1 MKKRL
6 LSSFF
11 LLYGITIGYSQESVD
26 LPVNSVQNEKKLTK
40 KDAKKLRKKHEV
52 FLVNN
57 KINRNFYLTKS
68 ERKAEGIPPNKYN
81 EQEWLLSMNP
91 SLGYPTH
98 AKLNE
103 VRNDLEAKRKLALSQ
118 RVPGDAA
125 ANSWIERGPS
135 NVGGR
140 TRAIIFDPGDAT
152 FNTVIAGG
160 VSGGLWKNTN
170 IASAT
175 STWTKIN
182 TFPEHVNVQ
191 NIAID
196 PNNTN
201 IWYVGTGESYVFGD
215 VNGNGIWKTTDRG
228 VTWSRVYGGGAV
240 TSVVKNLR
248 NLEVVAPS
256 VAVTIKEYS
265 TGQATWSGGAINTS
279 FTAPIVLMDDGV
291 APTDDGCTATTQNYS
306 GKIVL
311 IRRGTCSFESKAV
324 IAQNAGAVGV
334 IIINNVVGGAVFN
347 MSEDAAVTGTI
358 PAIMISKEDGDLLV
372 ANLANLTGTFKPA
385 SSTEFSGLE
394 VTGVQFVN
402 DLVVKNNGGV
412 SEIYAAM
419 GDGQYSDAR
428 NGTLFNASNF
438 GLFKSVNGGSTWT
451 KLSLPVSQNGR
462 PSCPNDIEIGADGDI
477 WVSTTNS
484 WTFGD
489 GGGRVFHSS
498 DNGGSF
504 TLKHTVQGEAGGE
517 RVEIEASTTT
527 PDKIYVLSELK
538 DDPNTTSKVEV
549 KLELTTNGFATA
561 PTVLTLPTG
570 NETRETTYGFTGAQA
585 FYDLMIESDPVDD
598 KILYL
603 GGIDLYRTANATGPS
618 VSWVTISNWTTNVH
632 SDQHAMVFKPGNRNI
647 AVFGNDGGVYYSGSL
662 STTSTPASARNNGF
676 NVTQFVGVAVMPNG
690 VSGATG
696 DFFVAGAQDN
706 GTQYYSGSS
715 TSATSTAGAAAGVNN
730 TFRVQ
735 GGDGG
740 KPLFDQGSD
749 KYYVTNYVYNDN
761 MILRNVGSTTTKTLN
776 DATANAGLFYPAM
789 ALDSANDIVYS
800 DFTTSTTSGTTYQV
814 RRYSNIKGNGQVSR
828 TNLSNALLTSYATAL
843 ATGKTSPTTL
853 YIGTMNGRLLKVTS
867 ANATAAW
874 SNISGSLFVG
884 SVSDVEFGA
893 NDNQIFVTM
902 HNYGVNNIWYTP
914 NGGANWYQLDGD
926 LPDLPVKCILQN
938 PLNTAELVIGTELGV
953 WYTSNFNAALTSDQ
967 SLVWKQAY
975 NGMSNVKVTDLDL
988 QANSPTAPTAYKVY
1002 AATYGRGVFSGSF
1015 ATGSTAKSIDNAV
1028 VSSEISVYPTIS
1040 SGRVKIASSKN
1051 YGETKVELFDVS
1063 GKQVFSKS
1071 VNILSESILDLDF
1084 GLQVK
1089 GNYIL
1094 KLGGEGLQEVKRLII
1109 E

>member
-11 LLYGITIGYSQESVD
+11 LLYGMAAGFSQENVKLAVD
-26 LPVNSVQNEKKLTK
+26 DIQKEKKITK
-40 KDAKKLRKKHEV
+40 KEAKKLRKKHEA
-52 FLVNN
+52 FLADN

-68 ERKAEGIPPNKYN
+68 ERKSEGIPPNKYN

-98 AKLNE
+98 NKLNE
-103 VRNDLEAKRKLALSQ
+103 VRKELEFKRQQALNQ
-118 RVPGDAA
+118 RIPGDAS
-125 ANSWIERGPS
+125 ANSWVERGPN

-140 TRAIIFDPGDAT
+140 TRALIFDPGDAT
-152 FNTVIAGG
+152 NNTVIAGG

-170 IASAT
+170 ISSAS

-191 NIAID
+191 NITVD

-201 IWYVGTGESYVFGD
+201 TWYVGTGESYVFGD

-228 VTWSRVYGGGAV
+228 TTWERVYGGGAV
-240 TSVVKNLR
+240 TSVVKNLH
-248 NLEVVAPS
+248 NLEIVSPS
-256 VAVTIKEYS
+256 TAITIKEYA
-265 TGQATWSGGAINTS
+265 TGQATWTGGNIISS
-279 FTAPIVLMDDGV
+279 FTAPIVLMNDGT
-291 APTDDGCTATTQNYS
+291 APTDDGCTAAVQNYS

-324 IAQNAGAVGV
+324 VAQNAGAVGV
-334 IIINNVVGGAVFN
+334 IIMNNAAGGSVFN
-347 MSEDAAVTGTI
+347 MAEDAAVAGTI
-358 PAIMISKEDGDLLV
+358 PTIMISKEDGDLLV
-372 ANLANLTGTFKPA
+372 ANLANLTGTFKPSA
-385 SSTEFSGLE
+385 ATEFSGLE

-402 DLVVKNNGGV
+402 DLVVKNNAGV

-428 NGTLFNASNF
+428 NGTLFDASNF
-438 GLFKSVNGGSTWT
+438 GMFKSVNGGATWT
-451 KLSLPVSQNGR
+451 KLSLPVSQNNH
-462 PSCPNDIEIGADGDI
+462 PSCPNDIEIGADGDV

-498 DNGGSF
+498 DNGASF

-517 RVEIEASTTT
+517 RVEIEASNTT

-561 PTVLTLPTG
+561 PTVLTLPAG
-570 NETRETTYGFTGAQA
+570 NESRETTYGFTGAQA
-585 FYDLMIESDPVDD
+585 FYDMMIESDPVDD
-598 KILYL
+598 KILYV
-603 GGIDLYRTANATGPS
+603 GGIDLYRTVNATGPS
-618 VSWVTISNWTTNVH
+618 VTWATISNWTTNVH
-632 SDQHAMVFKPGNRNI
+632 SDQHAMVFKPGNSNI
-647 AVFGNDGGVYYSGSL
+647 GLFGNDGGVYYSGSL
-662 STTSTPASARNNGF
+662 SATTTPATSRNNGF
-676 NVTQFVGVAVMPNG
+676 NVTQFVGAAVMPNG
-690 VSGATG
+690 ISGASG
-696 DFFVAGAQDN
+696 DFFVAGSQDN

-715 TSATSTAGAAAGVNN
+715 TSATSTVGASAGLNN

-749 KYYVTNYVYNDN
+749 KYYITNYVYNDN
-761 MILRNVGSTTTKTLN
+761 MVLRNVGSTTTKVLN
-776 DATANAGLFYPAM
+776 DGTANAGLFYPAM

-800 DFTTSTTSGTTYQV
+800 DFTSGGVYQI
-814 RRYSNIKGNGQVSR
+814 RRYSNIRGKGQVAR
-828 TNLSNALLTSYATAL
+828 TNLSNALLTTYATAL
-843 ATGKTSPTTL
+843 TTGKTTPSTL
-853 YIGTMNGRLLKVTS
+853 YVGTMNGRLLKV
-867 ANATAAW
+867 ANANGTAVW
-874 SNISGSLFVG
+874 SNISGSSFVG

-902 HNYGVNNIWYTP
+902 HNYGVNNIWYTS

-926 LPDLPVKCILQN
+926 LPDLPVKCILPN
-938 PLNTAELVIGTELGV
+938 PLNAAELMIGTELGV
-953 WYTSNFNAALTSDQ
+953 WYASNFNSASTVDQ
-967 SLVWKQAY
+967 ALVWKQAY

-1002 AATYGRGVFSGSF
+1002 AATYGRGVFSGAFTTES
-1015 ATGSTAKSIDNAV
+1015 SAKTINPTV
-1028 VSSEISVYPTIS
+1028 TNEISVYPTIS
-1040 SGRVKIASSKN
+1040 NGNVRVSSNKN
-1051 YGETKVELFDVS
+1051 YGITKVELFDVA
-1063 GKQVFSKS
+1063 GRNVF
-1071 VNILSESILDLDF
+1071 NNSIEINGNNTLDLNL
-1084 GLQVK
+1084 GTQAK

-1094 KLGGEGLQEVKRLII
+1094 KLSGEGFEEVRRLII